1 VGVSFVKVKLNE
13 AWSFLKAA
21 EEEFAEAKEDPVRI
35 RDAAEKAWNA
45 VVQATD
51 ALIYALTGVRVMSH
65 YERRMA
71 LRDIEKRRV
80 DVKKLGLR
88 DRYMARYKILHGET
102 FYEGIVDVEE
112 VKVEFEKVEEYIKDV
127 EKLVG

>member
-1 VGVSFVKVKLNE
+1 
-13 AWSFLKAA
+13 
-21 EEEFAEAKEDPVRI
+21 
-35 RDAAEKAWNA
+35 
-45 VVQATD
+45 
-51 ALIYALTGVRVMSH
+51 
-65 YERRMA
+65 
-71 LRDIEKRRV
+71 
-80 DVKKLGLR
+80 VKKLGLR